1 MEKLLEYNCIDGE
14 NDVIFHIFDQIKVL
28 RIPFLMG
35 QCHLCMEGHLKLC
48 LQSLYFS
55 DKIDFYNQKYDFTFI
70 MFQEENKHVC
80 GYAKTLVLC

>member
-1 MEKLLEYNCIDGE
+1 MSSLHGGSLEI
-14 NDVIFHIFDQIKVL
+14 VL
-28 RIPFLMG
+28 TT
-35 QCHLCMEGHLKLC
+35 
-48 LQSLYFS
+48 YFS